1 MSAYADL
8 MVGVL
13 ALQGDFER
21 HLYRLDKLGVAGREI
36 RTVDDLNGADAL
48 IIPGGE
54 STTFSCL
61 IDRFNLRSTL
71 MKFCRGKPVWGTC
84 AGMVL
89 LARQVTDPRVIPLQ
103 LMDIEVERN
112 GYGRQ
117 VQSFF
122 AVVSARLNGT
132 STNLSASFIRAPKVL
147 AVGPEVTVMAEHET
161 WPVLMRQGQYLASSF
176 HTELDDDL
184 SLTRFFVD
192 NFVLS

>member
-21 HLYRLDKLGVAGREI
+21 HLYRLEKLGVAGREI
-36 RTVDDLNGADAL
+36 RTVNDLNGADGL

-71 MKFCRGKPVWGTC
+71 ENFCREKPVWGTC

-89 LARQVTDPRVIPLQ
+89 LARKVTDPRVTPLQ

-122 AVVSARLNGT
+122 AVVAARLNGT
-132 STNLSASFIRAPKVL
+132 IAHLSASFIRAPKVL
-147 AVGPEVTVMAEHET
+147 AVGPQVNILAEHET
-161 WPVLMRQGQYLASSF
+161 RPVLISQGQYLASSF
-176 HTELDDDL
+176 HTELEDDP